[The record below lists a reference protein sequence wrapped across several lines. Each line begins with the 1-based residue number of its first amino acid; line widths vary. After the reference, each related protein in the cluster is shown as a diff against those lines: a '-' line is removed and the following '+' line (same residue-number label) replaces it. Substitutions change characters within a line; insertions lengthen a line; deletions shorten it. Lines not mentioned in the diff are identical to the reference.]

1 MVINETK
8 NIIKNKKVEKE
19 VEEFHIFIKIKFI

>member
-8 NIIKNKKVEKE
+8 NIIKNKEVEKE